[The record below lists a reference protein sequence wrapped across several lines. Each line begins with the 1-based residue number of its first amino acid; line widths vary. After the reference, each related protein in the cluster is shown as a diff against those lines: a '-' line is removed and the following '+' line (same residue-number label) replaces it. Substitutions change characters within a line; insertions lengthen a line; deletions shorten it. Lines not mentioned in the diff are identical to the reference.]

1 VNKMAKIDDGIKN
14 ISVKMYGTID
24 ALFVIEE
31 DLWLLEN
38 ECHLSNEYRV
48 KIHDLRHQL
57 DAIHSKAITEL
68 MDLKELNL

>member
-1 VNKMAKIDDGIKN
+1 MAKIDDGIKN
-14 ISVKMYGTID
+14 ISAKMYGAID

-38 ECHLSNEYRV
+38 ERHLRNEYRM
-48 KIHDLRHQL
+48 KIHDLRQQL

-68 MDLKELNL
+68 MDLNK